1 MSHQELHGPRSGRT
15 PSPWN
20 APRSWCVPGITP
32 RSRDRRVDRARWS
45 ACHGEH
51 RHPSLVEQFTVLEGE
66 LTAKRDEQTSILHQ
80 GETVIIEPGV
90 WHDWW
95 NAGNRDARLRL
106 EVTPSQASG
115 GCITVLSNP

>member
-1 MSHQELHGPRSGRT
+1 M
-15 PSPWN
+15 
-20 APRSWCVPGITP
+20 
-32 RSRDRRVDRARWS
+32 
-45 ACHGEH
+45 GEH

-66 LTAKRDEQTSILHQ
+66 LTAKRDEQTSNLHQ